1 MIRNNIAIVTSGY
14 FPVPATRGGAVEALV
29 ENLINVNET
38 SGKAKL
44 YIFSVF
50 DRQAEEIAKKY
61 SNTNVVF
68 VKTPSLIKLFDKMI
82 FFIAKNV
89 LRKEKSFSYRYICQR
104 LWFIHEV
111 GKNLKDNN
119 YDRVVLENHSS
130 LFMTLRLHKNYEKYS
145 GKYFYHLHNV
155 VTSSYGCEKI
165 IRKTKSLLGVSDYIN
180 QTLKEF
186 LGETSIEYKVLRNKI
201 DSNRFR
207 IELNVQ
213 QSNEIR
219 EKYDIKA
226 GQQIVLFTGR
236 FSPEKGIREL
246 LTAFKKVKSKNAIL
260 LVVGGYYFGSGM
272 ISSFEI
278 EMKEL
283 VEKLAEKIKFAGFID
298 YKKIP
303 EFYAI
308 ADIVVIPSVWDDP
321 APLTVIES
329 LSAGKALITT
339 YSGGIPE
346 YANKNVAIM
355 LKKEELETMLAP
367 MIDELLMNKRK
378 REQMSKRALELT
390 KNWNIEAYYTD
401 FMNAV
406 ID

>member
-68 VKTPSLIKLFDKMI
+68 VKTPSIIKLFDKMI

-165 IRKTKSLLGVSDYIN
+165 IRKTKSVLGVSDYIN

-303 EFYAI
+303 ELYAI

-367 MIDELLMNKRK
+367 MIDELLMNRRK

>member
-165 IRKTKSLLGVSDYIN
+165 IRKTKSVLGVSDYIN

>member
-68 VKTPSLIKLFDKMI
+68 VKTPSIIKLFDKMI

-130 LFMTLRLHKNYEKYS
+130 LFMTLRLQKNYEKYS

-165 IRKTKSLLGVSDYIN
+165 IRKTKSVLGVSDYIN

-283 VEKLAEKIKFAGFID
+283 VEKLAEKIKFVGFID

>member
-68 VKTPSLIKLFDKMI
+68 VKTPSIIKLFDKMI

-165 IRKTKSLLGVSDYIN
+165 IRKTKSVLGVSDYIN

>member
-14 FPVPATRGGAVEALV
+14 FPVPATKGGAVEALV

-68 VKTPSLIKLFDKMI
+68 VKTPSIIKLFDKMI

-89 LRKEKSFSYRYICQR
+89 LRKEKSLSYRYICQR

-130 LFMTLRLHKNYEKYS
+130 LFMTLRLHKNYERYS

-165 IRKTKSLLGVSDYIN
+165 IRKTKSVLDVSDYIN

-207 IELNVQ
+207 IELNAQ
-213 QSNEIR
+213 QLNEIR

-346 YANKNVAIM
+346 YANKNVAVM

-367 MIDELLMNKRK
+367 VIDELLMNKRK

>member
-68 VKTPSLIKLFDKMI
+68 VKTPSIIKLFDKMI

-165 IRKTKSLLGVSDYIN
+165 IRKTKSVLGVSDYIN

-246 LTAFKKVKSKNAIL
+246 LTAFKKVKNKNAIL